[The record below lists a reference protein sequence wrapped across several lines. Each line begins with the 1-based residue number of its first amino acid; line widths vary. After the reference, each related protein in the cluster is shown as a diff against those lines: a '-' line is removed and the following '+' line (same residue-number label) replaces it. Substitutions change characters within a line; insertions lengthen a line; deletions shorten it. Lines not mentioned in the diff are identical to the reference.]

1 MKKYLLIYKD
11 DYPSY
16 DVQIVEDYW
25 ELSYQQEPVIIIE
38 LTDDMINDIK
48 KLESKGEWV
57 CQDIM

>member
-1 MKKYLLIYKD
+1 MKKYLLIYSG

-48 KLESKGEWV
+48 KLESKG
-57 CQDIM
+57 D